1 MQYDLPMSSVTP
13 IASGMVGHR
22 EKTQGRHRMEQAVEH
37 IEEGIRSGLY
47 LPGHRLVETE
57 VAANSGL
64 GVGPVREALRLLAGE
79 GLVEIRPY
87 RGAVVKRLS
96 AQEIVQIYQA
106 AKGVVYMSL
115 TLVAPA
121 LGDTA
126 NRERILAAV
135 DQVRAV
141 QEAPITELLRA
152 VTQYYFVLHDIA
164 GNHYLTVLIQRLH
177 LGLVHREVANLH
189 PAVDPGR
196 VVKAYVEATE
206 ALLAGDADRAIDI
219 KMAYFDNYI
228 ELIRK
233 AGRSGMS

>member
-1 MQYDLPMSSVTP
+1 MTNVAP
-13 IASGMVGHR
+13 IQRGSAESGGR
-22 EKTQGRHRMEQAVEH
+22 AQGRHRMEQAVEH
-37 IEEGIRSGLY
+37 VEEGIRNGLY
-47 LPGHRLVETE
+47 LPGQRLVEAE

-79 GLVEIRPY
+79 GLVEVRPY

-96 AQEIVQIYQA
+96 AEEIVQIYQA

-115 TLVAPA
+115 TLAAPA
-121 LGDTA
+121 LRDAA

-135 DQVRAV
+135 EQVRAFE
-141 QEAPITELLRA
+141 EAPITDLLRA
-152 VTQYYFVLHDIA
+152 VTNYYFVLHDVA

-189 PAVDPGR
+189 PTINRGR
-196 VVKAYVEATE
+196 VVKAYVEATD
-206 ALLAGDADRAIDI
+206 ALLAGDAQRAIDI

-228 ELIRK
+228 EAIRK
-233 AGRSGMS
+233 AGRTGTG

>member
-1 MQYDLPMSSVTP
+1 MSGVTP
-13 IASGMVGHR
+13 IESGFAQPR
-22 EKTQGRHRMEQAVEH
+22 EKIPGPHRTEQAVEH

-57 VAANSGL
+57 VAAHSGL
-64 GVGPVREALRLLAGE
+64 GVGSVREALRLLAGE

-96 AQEIVQIYQA
+96 AEEIVQIYQA

-115 TLVAPA
+115 TLAVPA
-121 LGDTA
+121 LTDSG
-126 NRERILAAV
+126 NRKRILAAV
-135 DQVRAV
+135 DEVRAF
-141 QEAPITELLRA
+141 QDAAITDLLRA
-152 VTQYYFVLHDIA
+152 VTNYYFVLHDIA
-164 GNHYLTVLIQRLH
+164 GNHYLTVLIRRLH

-189 PAVDPGR
+189 PSIDQGR
-196 VVKAYVEATE
+196 VVKAYADATE
-206 ALLAGDADRAIDI
+206 ALLAGDAQRAIDI

-233 AGRSGMS
+233 ADRSGTS